1 MKKLL
6 AMALALLMLAVMLPT
21 TALAAGKPVKVGET
35 EYDTLEAA
43 IAAAE
48 PVNGVITYTILGKVT
63 VTSTDSWIQVV
74 KAGLSNVKEVKFVAG
89 QGVTDA
95 EIVINNA
102 ESILAD
108 QKYDIDVSFEN
119 LTLSHPNGVWVGDL
133 GHATKFFTC
142 CLRNT
147 GAAENTVTYTNCT
160 FPNGVC
166 NNQYGK
172 TIFNNCTFSN
182 TAGYSLWNYGGITDV
197 NNSSFTGTRGIKA
210 YNEGTL
216 PTPPTITIKDTS
228 FTDLTEKAAAVV
240 SKATN
245 VIFMG
250 VSATNCPKGLLQ
262 KDIEGSNDEE
272 KVTITANGTGISGEF
287 KITAN
292 KSPEA
297 AKTEFSITG
306 GTFTGNTDSVKDYL
320 PEGKTINSNGKVVDN
335 TIVIITPVSSPV
347 FLSGANQT
355 VAPGSAAT
363 FRIDKEFSELQSVAV
378 DGVTLDK
385 SNYKAWSGSTYVE
398 LTAAHMKTLAAGTH
412 TLSVYF
418 TGDTATTT
426 FTISKD
432 AAKNPTTGANDFVGI
447 AAALAVVSLL
457 GMAAVTRKK

>member
-1 MKKLL
+1 MKRFLSILL
-6 AMALALLMLAVMLPT
+6 AVLMLAVMLPT
-21 TALAAGKPVKVGET
+21 TALAADPNLVKVGKV
-35 EYDTLEAA
+35 EYATLEAA
-43 IAAAE
+43 IAAATPDE
-48 PVNGVITYTILGKVT
+48 NGVITYTILGKVT

-74 KAGLSNVKEVKFVAG
+74 RAGLSNVKEVKFVAG

-95 EIVINNA
+95 EIVINN
-102 ESILAD
+102 SVSVLAD
-108 QKYDIDVSFEN
+108 QEYDIDVSFEN
-119 LTLSHPNGVWVGDL
+119 LTLSHPKGEWVQDL

-216 PTPPTITIKDTS
+216 PIPPTITIKDTS
-228 FTDLTEKAAAVV
+228 FTGLTQKAAAVV

-250 VSATNCPKGLLQ
+250 VSAMNCPNGLLQ

-292 KSPEA
+292 TSPEA

-320 PEGKTINSNGKVVDN
+320 PEGKTINNNGQIVDKG
-335 TIVIITPVSSPV
+335 TTPPTDGSPIIIYPPTDDTP
-347 FLSGANQT
+347 N
-355 VAPGSAAT
+355 
-363 FRIDKEFSELQSVAV
+363 
-378 DGVTLDK
+378 
-385 SNYKAWSGSTYVE
+385 
-398 LTAAHMKTLAAGTH
+398 
-412 TLSVYF
+412 
-418 TGDTATTT
+418 TTT
-426 FTISKD
+426 G
-432 AAKNPTTGANDFVGI
+432 NPTTGANDFVGI
-447 AAALAVVSLL
+447 AAAAAVVALL
-457 GMAAVTRKK
+457 GSAVILRKK

>member
-1 MKKLL
+1 MKRFLSILL
-6 AMALALLMLAVMLPT
+6 AVLMLAVMLPT
-21 TALAAGKPVKVGET
+21 TALAADLNLVKVGKV
-35 EYDTLEAA
+35 EYATLEAA
-43 IAAAE
+43 IAAATPDE
-48 PVNGVITYTILGKVT
+48 NGVITYTILGKVT

-74 KAGLSNVKEVKFVAG
+74 RAGLSNVKEVKFVAG

-95 EIVINNA
+95 EIVINN
-102 ESILAD
+102 SVSVLAD
-108 QKYDIDVSFEN
+108 QEYDIDVSFEN
-119 LTLSHPNGVWVGDL
+119 LTLSHPKGEWVQDL

-166 NNQYGK
+166 NNQFGK

-197 NNSSFTGTRGIKA
+197 NNSSFIGTRGIKA

-216 PTPPTITIKDTS
+216 SIPPTITIKDTS
-228 FTDLTEKAAAVV
+228 FTGLTQKAAAVV

-250 VSATNCPKGLLQ
+250 VSAMNCPNGLLQ

-320 PEGKTINSNGKVVDN
+320 PEGKTINNNGQIVDKGA
-335 TIVIITPVSSPV
+335 TPPTDGSPIIIYTP
-347 FLSGANQT
+347 T
-355 VAPGSAAT
+355 
-363 FRIDKEFSELQSVAV
+363 D
-378 DGVTLDK
+378 
-385 SNYKAWSGSTYVE
+385 
-398 LTAAHMKTLAAGTH
+398 
-412 TLSVYF
+412 
-418 TGDTATTT
+418 DTPNTTT
-426 FTISKD
+426 G
-432 AAKNPTTGANDFVGI
+432 NPTTGANDFVGI
-447 AAALAVVSLL
+447 AAAAAVVALL
-457 GMAAVTRKK
+457 GSAVILRKK

>member
-6 AMALALLMLAVMLPT
+6 SILLAVLMLAVMLPT
-21 TALAAGKPVKVGET
+21 TALAAYPNLVKVGNA
-35 EYDTLEAA
+35 EYATLEAA
-43 IAAAE
+43 IAAATPDE
-48 PVNGVITYTILGKVT
+48 NGVITYTILGKVT

-95 EIVINNA
+95 EILISKPV
-102 ESILAD
+102 SVLAD
-108 QKYDIDVSFEN
+108 QEYDIDVSFEN

-197 NNSSFTGTRGIKA
+197 NNSSFTGTCGIKA

-216 PTPPTITIKDTS
+216 SIPPTITIKDTS
-228 FTDLTEKAAAVV
+228 FTGLTEKAAAVV

-250 VSATNCPKGLLQ
+250 VSAMNCPKGLLQ

-272 KVTITANGTGISGEF
+272 KVTIAANGTNISGEF
-287 KITAN
+287 KITAD

-306 GTFTGNTDSVKDYL
+306 GTFTGDIDSVKDYL
-320 PEGKTINSNGKVVDN
+320 PEGKTINNNGQIVDKG
-335 TIVIITPVSSPV
+335 TTPPTDGSPIIIYTP
-347 FLSGANQT
+347 T
-355 VAPGSAAT
+355 
-363 FRIDKEFSELQSVAV
+363 D
-378 DGVTLDK
+378 
-385 SNYKAWSGSTYVE
+385 
-398 LTAAHMKTLAAGTH
+398 
-412 TLSVYF
+412 
-418 TGDTATTT
+418 DTPNTTT
-426 FTISKD
+426 G
-432 AAKNPTTGANDFVGI
+432 NPTTGANDFVGI
-447 AAALAVVSLL
+447 AAAAAVVALL
-457 GMAAVTRKK
+457 GSAVILRKK

>member
-1 MKKLL
+1 MKKILSL
-6 AMALALLMLAVMLPT
+6 VLALLLLAVMLPT
-21 TALAAGKPVKVGET
+21 TALATDPNLVKVGNT
-35 EYDTLEAA
+35 EYATLEAA
-43 IAAAE
+43 IADATPDE
-48 PVNGVITYTILGKVT
+48 NGVITYTILGKVT

-102 ESILAD
+102 KSILAD

-119 LTLSHPNGVWVGDL
+119 LTLSHPYGEWVQDL

-166 NNQYGK
+166 NNQYGN
-172 TIFNNCTFSN
+172 TIFNKCTFSN

-216 PTPPTITIKDTS
+216 SIPPTITIKDTS
-228 FTDLTEKAAAVV
+228 FTGLTEKAAAVV

-250 VSATNCPKGLLQ
+250 VSATNCPNGLLQ
-262 KDIEGSNDEE
+262 KDIEGSKEEE
-272 KVTITANGTGISGEF
+272 KVTIAANGTGISGEF

-292 KSPEA
+292 TSPEA

-320 PEGKTINSNGKVVDN
+320 PEGKTINSNGAVVDK
-335 TIVIITPVSSPV
+335 TITIIVP
-347 FLSGANQT
+347 
-355 VAPGSAAT
+355 
-363 FRIDKEFSELQSVAV
+363 
-378 DGVTLDK
+378 
-385 SNYKAWSGSTYVE
+385 
-398 LTAAHMKTLAAGTH
+398 
-412 TLSVYF
+412 
-418 TGDTATTT
+418 GDTTPETPKT
-426 FTISKD
+426 D
-432 AAKNPTTGANDFVGI
+432 DQKNPSTGANDVVAA
-447 AAALAVVSLL
+447 AAALMAVSAL
-457 GMAAVTRKK
+457 GMAALTRKK

>member
-1 MKKLL
+1 MKRFLSILL
-6 AMALALLMLAVMLPT
+6 AILMLAVMLPV
-21 TALAAGKPVKVGET
+21 TAMAAGNTVKVGGT
-35 EYDTLEAA
+35 EYGTLEAA

-48 PVNGVITYTILGKVT
+48 PVNGVITYEIYGQVT
-63 VTSTDSWIQVV
+63 VTATNWVQVA
-74 KAGLSNVKEVKFVAG
+74 KAGLTGLTKVEFVG
-89 QGVTDA
+89 KTPDA
-95 EIVINNA
+95 EILISKPV
-102 ESILAD
+102 SVLAD
-108 QKYDIDVSFEN
+108 EKYDIDVSFEN
-119 LTLSHPNGVWVGDL
+119 LTLSHPHGEWAQDY
-133 GHATKFFTC
+133 GHATNFFTC
-142 CLRNT
+142 WLRNT
-147 GAAENTVTYTNCT
+147 NASENTVTYTNCT

-216 PTPPTITIKDTS
+216 PIPPTITIKDTS

-272 KVTITANGTGISGEF
+272 KVTITANGTNISGEF

-306 GTFTGNTDSVKDYL
+306 GTFTGDIDSVKDYL
-320 PEGKTINSNGKVVDN
+320 PEGKTINNNGQIVDKG
-335 TIVIITPVSSPV
+335 TTPPTDGSPIIIYPP
-347 FLSGANQT
+347 
-355 VAPGSAAT
+355 
-363 FRIDKEFSELQSVAV
+363 
-378 DGVTLDK
+378 
-385 SNYKAWSGSTYVE
+385 
-398 LTAAHMKTLAAGTH
+398 
-412 TLSVYF
+412 
-418 TGDTATTT
+418 TGDTPKT
-426 FTISKD
+426 D
-432 AAKNPTTGANDFVGI
+432 DQKNPTTGANDFVGI
-447 AAALAVVSLL
+447 AAAAAVVALL
-457 GMAAVTRKK
+457 GSAVILRKK

>member
-1 MKKLL
+1 MKRFLSILL
-6 AMALALLMLAVMLPT
+6 AVLMLAVMLPT
-21 TALAAGKPVKVGET
+21 TALAADPNLVKVGNA
-35 EYDTLEAA
+35 EYATLEAA
-43 IAAAE
+43 IAAATPDE
-48 PVNGVITYTILGKVT
+48 NGVITYTILGKVT

-95 EIVINNA
+95 EILISKPV
-102 ESILAD
+102 SVLAD
-108 QKYDIDVSFEN
+108 QEYDIDVSFEN

-182 TAGYSLWNYGGITDV
+182 TAGYSLWNYGGITNV

-216 PTPPTITIKDTS
+216 PIPPTITIKDTS
-228 FTDLTEKAAAVV
+228 FTGLTEKAAAVV

-306 GTFTGNTDSVKDYL
+306 GTFTGDIDSVKDYL
-320 PEGKTINSNGKVVDN
+320 PEGKTINNNGQIVDKG
-335 TIVIITPVSSPV
+335 TTPPTDGSPIIIYTP
-347 FLSGANQT
+347 
-355 VAPGSAAT
+355 
-363 FRIDKEFSELQSVAV
+363 
-378 DGVTLDK
+378 
-385 SNYKAWSGSTYVE
+385 
-398 LTAAHMKTLAAGTH
+398 
-412 TLSVYF
+412 
-418 TGDTATTT
+418 TGDTPNTTT
-426 FTISKD
+426 G
-432 AAKNPTTGANDFVGI
+432 NPTTGANDFVGI
-447 AAALAVVSLL
+447 AAAAAVVALL
-457 GMAAVTRKK
+457 GSAVILRKK

>member
-1 MKKLL
+1 MKRFLSILL
-6 AMALALLMLAVMLPT
+6 AVLMLAVMLPV
-21 TALAAGKPVKVGET
+21 TAMAAGNTVKVGRT
-35 EYDTLEAA
+35 EYGTLEAA

-48 PVNGVITYTILGKVT
+48 PVNGVITYEIYGQVT
-63 VTSTDSWIQVV
+63 VTATNWVQVA
-74 KAGLSNVKEVKFVAG
+74 KAGLTGLAKVEFVG
-89 QGVTDA
+89 KTPDA
-95 EIVINNA
+95 EILISKPV
-102 ESILAD
+102 SVLAD
-108 QKYDIDVSFEN
+108 QEQEYDIDVSFEN
-119 LTLSHPNGVWVGDL
+119 LTLSHPNGEWVQDL

-142 CLRNT
+142 CLRNK

-172 TIFNNCTFSN
+172 TIFNTCTFSN

-216 PTPPTITIKDTS
+216 PIPPTITIKDTS
-228 FTDLTEKAAAVV
+228 FTGLTEKAAAVV

-287 KITAN
+287 KITAD

-306 GTFTGNTDSVKDYL
+306 GTFTGDIDSVKDYL
-320 PEGKTINSNGKVVDN
+320 PEGKTINNNGQIVDKGTTPPTDGSPIIIYPPTDDTPN
-335 TIVIITPVSSPV
+335 TTS
-347 FLSGANQT
+347 
-355 VAPGSAAT
+355 
-363 FRIDKEFSELQSVAV
+363 
-378 DGVTLDK
+378 
-385 SNYKAWSGSTYVE
+385 
-398 LTAAHMKTLAAGTH
+398 
-412 TLSVYF
+412 
-418 TGDTATTT
+418 
-426 FTISKD
+426 
-432 AAKNPTTGANDFVGI
+432 NPTTGANDFVGI
-447 AAALAVVSLL
+447 AAAAAVVALL
-457 GMAAVTRKK
+457 GSAVILRKK